1 MCGIAGIFHA
11 DPERRVDPETLV
23 AMAAIQY
30 HRGPDGFGYR
40 VQDDRGVGFSHARLS
55 IIDLDEDRG
64 RQPFVNGNETI
75 MTAVNGE
82 LYDYKRI
89 RADLTLRGVK
99 FRTKSDSEMVMHL
112 YERVGLED
120 AIPHFRGEFGISLYD
135 REHDRLVLIRDRFGV
150 KPLYFT
156 EANGAFVFGSE
167 LKVLFAHPDVPRRF
181 SDTGL
186 FHQLM
191 QTMVPGTTAFEG
203 VQQVKPGHMVIVERA
218 HGKLKI
224 RQEKYW
230 DMDFPLAAERAEHSE
245 EDEEYWI
252 EGVREQLM
260 EAVQLRLEADVP
272 VACYLSGGIDSCI
285 TLGLAAAT
293 QQSPVKAFTIGFD
306 DVAYDETAIAREMAE
321 SVGADHD
328 IMTLQADHLYDNLV
342 ETLWHAERTIYNTLG
357 VAKLLM
363 SRHVNQ
369 AGYKVVVTGEGSDEL
384 FGGYP
389 AFRRDLFLH
398 GLDTMPAAERA
409 VWQQMLSESNKLFS
423 GAMLAENEL
432 DDPALTALVGFTPSC
447 LQPWLAAAEHVPGL
461 LSPER
466 RAALEG
472 YAPGA
477 AIAGGPGRRHAGGPA
492 SAGQGPVRLDQDHAR
507 GPDPDLGRRP
517 RGHGELHGGAP
528 AVPGPPPG
536 RVRRATAAVDA
547 DQGPHREIRAAR
559 GDEGPAAQGALRT
572 REVRVHGPA
581 GPHRPEEV
589 GRHEGPGGP
598 VPVRGGH
605 PRGGAAGSRGRA
617 APVRTPR
624 GRGHLGLHPG
634 AARCGDQPH
643 DRRAGAARAFRR
655 RRHPAHRPP
664 QGRGAGLAALGHL
677 TSHWLERARRRG
689 DAVNTSL

>member
-11 DPERRVDPETLV
+11 DPKRPVDPETLV

-40 VQDDRGVGFSHARLS
+40 VQQDRGVGFSHARLS
-55 IIDLDEDRG
+55 IIDLDENRG
-64 RQPFVNGNETI
+64 RQPFCITDGSI

-112 YERVGLED
+112 YRRLGLGD
-120 AIPHFRGEFGISLYD
+120 AITHFRGEFGIALYD
-135 REHDRLVLIRDRFGV
+135 RERDRLVLIRDRFGV
-150 KPLYFT
+150 KPLYYT
-156 EANGAFVFGSE
+156 EANDALIFGSE
-167 LKVLFAHPDVPRRF
+167 IKVLFAHPDVPRRF

-191 QTMVPGTTAFEG
+191 QTVVPGTTAFEG
-203 VQQVKPGHMVIVERA
+203 IHQVQPGHFVIIERA

-224 RQEKYW
+224 RTEKYW
-230 DMDFPLAAERAEHSE
+230 DMDFPLASERPEHGE
-245 EDEEYWI
+245 ENEEYWI
-252 EGVREQLM
+252 EGVRSQLM

-328 IMTLQADHLYDNLV
+328 IMTLNAAHLYDNLV
-342 ETLWHAERTIYNTLG
+342 ETLWHAERSIYNTLG

-363 SRHVNQ
+363 SRHVNG

-398 GLDTMPAAERA
+398 GLDTLPAAERA
-409 VWQQMLSESNKLFS
+409 VWQQLLDESNKLFS
-423 GAMLAENEL
+423 GAMLAEDEL

-447 LQPWLAAAEHVPGL
+447 LQPWLAAAAHVPGL
-461 LSPER
+461 LSPQR
-466 RAALEG
+466 RAALDG
-472 YAPGA
+472 YQPGA
-477 AIAGGPGRRHAGGPA
+477 AIAAALEGDMLEGRHPLDKAQYVWIKTMLEGQILTWGGDRVDMANSMEARPPFLDHHLAEFAAQLPPSMRIKGRTEKYVLREAMKGLLPRVLYEREKFAFMAPPAHTDPEKWAAMKALADRYLSDEAIQAAG
-492 SAGQGPVRLDQDHAR
+492 LL
-507 GPDPDLGRRP
+507 DPDGVKQLF
-517 RGHGELHGGAP
+517 ELHDAEGTTVSTQVQLD
-528 AVPGPPPG
+528 AVINNMISVQVLHEHFIANDIP
-536 RVRRATAAVDA
+536 RMA
-547 DQGPHREIRAAR
+547 REK
-559 GDEGPAAQGALRT
+559 AQ
-572 REVRVHGPA
+572 
-581 GPHRPEEV
+581 
-589 GRHEGPGGP
+589 
-598 VPVRGGH
+598 
-605 PRGGAAGSRGRA
+605 
-617 APVRTPR
+617 
-624 GRGHLGLHPG
+624 
-634 AARCGDQPH
+634 
-643 DRRAGAARAFRR
+643 
-655 RRHPAHRPP
+655 
-664 QGRGAGLAALGHL
+664 ALGWHP
-677 TSHWLERARRRG
+677 
-689 DAVNTSL
+689 